1 MSQKLDD
8 RIAVI
13 VWHPVADRPRGYAEA
28 LNAPIYYVYRG
39 FFRPRILAPFRYV
52 LQAYDTWA
60 IILRKR
66 PRIVHV
72 TNPPVIAALA
82 VWACC
87 LMTGARY
94 VMDTHPPA
102 LYSPLWG
109 WTVPLQHLAARLA
122 LLNIV
127 DQVRFK
133 RLFEM
138 WGAKAIVLE
147 NVPKRRS
154 LDSFTLNPPGPGAPL
169 DITVVN
175 TFSIDEPLDPIL
187 EAAAELPDARFFIL
201 GDTRYLPRAVLARK
215 PGNVVFT
222 GFLRGDDYWK
232 RLASSNAIMC
242 LTTYP
247 YSLLAGGHDAMLL
260 GVPLITSR
268 QPVLTEYFIHGT
280 LFVDNSAA
288 EIVRAVNAVRNG
300 EPVLRREMADLRLEK
315 QKAWKSNFEAF
326 RDIIEEAMCP
336 RR

>member
-1 MSQKLDD
+1 MDD

-13 VWHPVADRPRGYAEA
+13 VWHPVADRPKGYAEA
-28 LNAPIYYVYRG
+28 LNAPIYYVYRR
-39 FFRPRILAPFRYV
+39 FFRPRILAPFRYI
-52 LQAYDTWA
+52 LQACDTWA
-60 IILRKR
+60 IFMKKR

-72 TNPPVIAALA
+72 TNPPVIAALV

-87 LMTGARY
+87 RLTGAQY

-109 WTVPLQHLAARLA
+109 WTVPLQHLAARPA
-122 LLNIV
+122 LLNIL
-127 DQVRFK
+127 DQARFK

-187 EAAAELPDARFFIL
+187 EAAAGLPGARFFIL
-201 GDTRYLPRAVLARK
+201 GDTRYLPRGVLGRK
-215 PGNVVFT
+215 PENVTFT

-232 RLASSNAIMC
+232 RLASSSAIMC

-268 QPVLTEYFIHGT
+268 QPVLTEYFTRGT

-288 EIVRAVNAVRNG
+288 GIARAVNEVRIA
-300 EPVLRREMADLRLEK
+300 EEVLRREITDLRLEK
-315 QKAWKSNFEAF
+315 QEAWKANFQAF
-326 RDIIEEAMCP
+326 RDIIEEAMC
-336 RR
+336 RRG